1 MAYLVV
7 DKDGIEKIF
16 KHRPFR
22 DKDIWIDETGHTDE
36 NWYSF
41 VPDTGITLPLNSIFV
56 LTGKR
61 ISFEDEPIKI

>member
-16 KHRPFR
+16 RNRPFR
-22 DKDIWIDETGHTDE
+22 DKDVWIDE

-41 VPDTGITLPLNSIFV
+41 EPDTGITLPFYSIIAI
-56 LTGKR
+56 TGQK
-61 ISFEDEPIKI
+61 ITWEDEPIKI